1 MKKAE
6 KILSAFMAVMMTT
19 SVASAFSISA
29 DAATAGGTVTVTS
42 NVCDTVECSYTED
55 SDKLTVTFDLKSD
68 LWLLNQQSTLTYD
81 SNVLKVSDSNT
92 MDTMMPVLSADSS
105 VINSK
110 NPGYIYFNS
119 TSTSLYDFKT
129 SETFFTVDFDIIGD
143 GDATVNLDVEVMT
156 AMDTED
162 STDISVGQQ
171 VKFVSGSEVVSDK
184 FTFNASAKAETGFE
198 SDSIYFALPVFSMG
212 VEWDEEEVY
221 FAYSSDSYISHG
233 KRIPLEKTDLVY
245 TMKDEVTGILLT
257 DVNLAIYKLTPT
269 AEQAKAIDAADYTGF
284 VNKNTSIRTNFIW
297 TNSVTR
303 ANIDAEGYTNNKHT
317 VEELK
322 GKTFI
327 INSSASTKN
336 KTSYRGFWTSEAPEK
351 VVATLYSAS
360 PMVDADTTMGTMY
373 FRYGNSSTVKD
384 AECIKMTETDDLYTA
399 TNVSSSKLQ
408 AGEWAVYELGLTQNQ
423 VDAVNACDYT
433 GFSSEY
439 GAEIRTKFVY
449 SNSVTRANIGK
460 AGYGS
465 AKHTIADLNGKM
477 FFITGSTAA
486 NTTSY
491 TGNWD
496 NYNAHIK
503 TVTLKVAVPTKVG
516 STSVSSMNLIY
527 SDECS
532 PAIANKI
539 KMTKTTENFKPDEIH
554 TSLISS
560 DATWVVYEAEVDATQ
575 YHAIAKAQYTGFA
588 TDNVKVR
595 TRYSY
600 GDSVFRAGV
609 GSYVN
614 PYDYT
619 VTTHPEA
626 LDGCTFVICDSGVD
640 TNTVQ
645 LKGYW
650 K

>member
-1 MKKAE
+1 MKKAG

-42 NVCDTVECSYTED
+42 NVCDTVKCSYTKD

-68 LWLLNQQSTLTYD
+68 LWVLNQQSTLTYD
-81 SNVLKVSDSNT
+81 SSVLKVSDSNT
-92 MDTMMPVLSADSS
+92 MNTMMPELSKNQS
-105 VINSK
+105 VVNSK

-119 TSTSLYDFKT
+119 TSPSLYDFKT
-129 SETFFTVDFDIIGD
+129 SETFFTVDFDIIG
-143 GDATVNLDVEVMT
+143 GGNTTVNLDVEVMT

-162 STDISVGQQ
+162 PTDISVGKQ
-171 VKFVSGSEVVSDK
+171 VKFVSGSKVVSDK
-184 FTFNASAKAETGFE
+184 FKFNASASAETGFE

-221 FAYSSDSYISHG
+221 FAYSSDSYVAHG
-233 KRIPLEKTDLVY
+233 TTIPLERTDLVY
-245 TMKDEVTGILLT
+245 TMKDDVTGILLT
-257 DVNLAIYKLTPT
+257 DANLAIYKFTPT

-284 VNKNTSIRTNFIW
+284 LNKTGNIRTNFVW
-297 TNSVTR
+297 TGSVTR
-303 ANIDAEGYTNNKHT
+303 ANIDADGYTNTKHK
-317 VEELK
+317 VDELR
-322 GKTFI
+322 GKTFVI
-327 INSSASTKN
+327 DSSADTKN
-336 KTSYRGFWTSEAPEK
+336 RTSYLGSWSSKAPEE
-351 VVATLYSAS
+351 VVSTIYSAS
-360 PMVDADTTMGTMY
+360 PIVDAKTTMGTMY
-373 FRYGNSSTVKD
+373 FRYGKSSTLKD

-399 TNVSSSKLQ
+399 KNLSSSKLQ
-408 AGEWAVYELGLTQNQ
+408 AGEWVVYELGLTQAQ
-423 VDAVNACDYT
+423 VNAINACDYT
-433 GFSSEY
+433 AFSSEY

-465 AKHTIADLNGKM
+465 AKHTMAELNGKM
-477 FFITGSTAA
+477 FFITGSTND

-491 TGNWD
+491 IGNWD
-496 NYNAHIK
+496 NYNAKIK
-503 TVTLKVAVPTKVG
+503 TITLKVAVPTKVG

-532 PAIANKI
+532 PATANKI
-539 KMTKTTENFKPDEIH
+539 KMTKTTESFKPDAIH

-560 DATWVVYEAEVDATQ
+560 NATWVVYEAEVDAIE

-626 LDGCTFVICDSGVD
+626 LDGCTFVICGSGVN